1 MASEILNIAKPFIP
15 KKSLGQ
21 NFLIDSNITTK
32 ICNIDNDISGC
43 SLLEIGPGFG
53 AITESL
59 LKQEPKRLFAI
70 EKDGRFKDNLNKIK
84 KQYPNHF
91 NFVIADALNFDFR
104 PLYSNQLKIFSN
116 LPYNIS
122 TKLLV
127 KWLKINISSA
137 NWGTLTLMFQ
147 KEVANRIIS
156 KSGTKNYGRL
166 SLLSELLSDATHKF
180 DVPQNCFKPKPKVI
194 SSIIHFKALPTP
206 RYACNFQLLEKIVF
220 LAFNQRRKK
229 IRNSLNSLDI
239 NINSILEETEI
250 SPESRAEQI
259 DLEKYCKLSLKIN
272 NST

>member
-1 MASEILNIAKPFIP
+1 MASEIFNNSKLFLP
-15 KKSLGQ
+15 KTSLGQ

-70 EKDGRFKDNLNKIK
+70 EKDDRFKDNLNRIK

-91 NFVIADALNFDFR
+91 NFVIADALNFDCSS
-104 PLYSNQLKIFSN
+104 LYSNQLKIFSN

-127 KWLKINISSA
+127 RWLKINISSA

-156 KSGTKNYGRL
+156 RSGTKNYGRL

-229 IRNSLNSLDI
+229 IKNSLKSLDI
-239 NINSILEETEI
+239 NISSVLEETEI
-250 SPESRAEQI
+250 SPESRAEEI
-259 DLEKYCKLSLKIN
+259 DLANYCKLSLKIN
-272 NST
+272 DHK

>member
-1 MASEILNIAKPFIP
+1 MSSEIFKNSTLFIP

-32 ICNIDNDISGC
+32 ICNIDNDISG
-43 SLLEIGPGFG
+43 SSVLEIGPGFG
-53 AITESL
+53 AITEIL
-59 LKQEPKRLFAI
+59 LKKAPKRLFAI
-70 EKDGRFKDNLNKIK
+70 EKDGRFKENLNRIK

-91 NFVIADALNFDFR
+91 NFIIADALNFDFR
-104 PLYSNQLKIFSN
+104 SLYSNQLKIFSN

-137 NWGTLTLMFQ
+137 NWDTLTLMFQ

-166 SLLSELLSDATHKF
+166 SLLSELLSDVSHKF

-194 SSIIHFKALPTP
+194 SSIIHFKALSTP

-229 IRNSLNSLDI
+229 IKNSLKSLDI
-239 NINSILEETEI
+239 NVSSILEETEI
-250 SPESRAEQI
+250 SPESRAEEI
-259 DLEKYCKLSLKIN
+259 DLEKYCKLSLKIKN
-272 NST
+272 PT

>member
-1 MASEILNIAKPFIP
+1 MSSEIFNNLKLFIP

-32 ICNIDNDISGC
+32 ICNIDDDISGC
-43 SLLEIGPGFG
+43 SVLEIGPGYG

-59 LKQEPKRLFAI
+59 LKQEPKKLFAI
-70 EKDGRFKDNLNKIK
+70 EKDDRFKDNLNRIK
-84 KQYPNHF
+84 KQYPNNF
-91 NFVIADALNFDFR
+91 NFVIADALNFDFK
-104 PLYSNQLKIFSN
+104 PLYSSQLKIFSN

-127 KWLKINISSA
+127 KWLKINISCA
-137 NWGTLTLMFQ
+137 KWGTLTLMFQ

-156 KSGTKNYGRL
+156 KRGTKNYGRL

-194 SSIIHFKALPTP
+194 SSIIHFKALSTP
-206 RYACNFQLLEKIVF
+206 RYACNFRLLEKIVF

-229 IRNSLNSLDI
+229 IKNCLKSLDI
-239 NINSILEETEI
+239 NISSILEETEI
-250 SPESRAEQI
+250 SPESRAEEI
-259 DLEKYCKLSLKIN
+259 DLERYCKLSLKIN
-272 NST
+272 NPT